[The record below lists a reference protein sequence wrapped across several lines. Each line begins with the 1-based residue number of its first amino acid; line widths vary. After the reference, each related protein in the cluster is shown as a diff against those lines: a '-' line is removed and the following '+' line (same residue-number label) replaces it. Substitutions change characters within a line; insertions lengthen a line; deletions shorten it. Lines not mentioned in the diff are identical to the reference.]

1 MTNEMSLAQELHNWA
16 TAHGVSQ
23 TALKSLTHVL
33 SSFDA
38 APPAVDPDKLSSEAL
53 VQSRVRLEAPHYGYW
68 LTRNNVGAFQD
79 PRGITCVHCHRPA
92 LGKSG
97 PSRWVRYGLANESK
111 QQNALVKSSD
121 LIGFRQR
128 VIITSD
134 VGSRI
139 AQFVSRECK
148 AEGWSFSP
156 NDSHEQ
162 AQAAW
167 RDFINSNG
175 GDAAFVSGPG
185 SFKSP
190 LPPLKR

>member
-1 MTNEMSLAQELHNWA
+1 MLANELQRWA
-16 TAHGVSQ
+16 GEHGISQ
-23 TALKSLTHVL
+23 VALSSLTRIL

-38 APPAVDPDKLSSEAL
+38 APDVGDPNKLSSEAR
-53 VQSRVRLEAPHYGYW
+53 VQSLVRLEAAQAGYW
-68 LTRNNVGAFQD
+68 LTRNNVGAYKA
-79 PRGITCVHCHRPA
+79 PN
-92 LGKSG
+92 S
-97 PSRWVRYGLANESK
+97 SRWVRYGLANESK
-111 QQNALVKSSD
+111 QQNSLVKSAD

-128 VIITSD
+128 VIISTD
-134 VGSRI
+134 VGSTI

-156 NDSHEQ
+156 NDQHEQ

-185 SFKSP
+185 SFKPKLKSLG
-190 LPPLKR
+190 LPI